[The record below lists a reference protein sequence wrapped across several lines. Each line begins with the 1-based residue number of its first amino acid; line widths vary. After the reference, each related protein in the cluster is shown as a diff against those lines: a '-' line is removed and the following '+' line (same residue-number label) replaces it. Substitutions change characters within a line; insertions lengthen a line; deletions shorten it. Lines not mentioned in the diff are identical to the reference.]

1 MMRRLRGKSAMP
13 LLHLTH
19 THFALYRA
27 YLEGF
32 EEQRLHVHYG
42 APGTDVRITR
52 GTLATLRDTLTIAA
66 RRAGDIDA
74 AHLLR
79 FRPGSLPAEAQAG
92 AGQGEPGAAP
102 VPPTLDAFRDQ
113 VGPDHVYS
121 GRDLLALYLEQ
132 FPPARSPTIDRKV
145 TRNRRRRER

>member
-1 MMRRLRGKSAMP
+1 MP

-52 GTLATLRDTLTIAA
+52 GTIAA